1 MWRFFRRQ
9 RVRITNLYEE
19 YSRPFWILVLGLFI
33 DHLGGALI
41 FPFFTLYVTR
51 KFGVSM
57 TEVGVLFGVFS
68 LSSVVGSTLGGALA
82 DRFGRKALLI
92 FGLLVSAFT
101 SLAMGLV
108 ETFDQFIVAALIAG
122 LFADVGWPAAQAMVA
137 DLLRPQKLAGGFGLI
152 RIAANL
158 SVTIGPAIGG
168 LLAARSYTLLF
179 VFDAISST
187 ITAFVVFLFLRET
200 KPRLREDQPQE
211 TVVETIAGYSRVLRN
226 SAFVLF
232 MLASIMMATVYS
244 QMNTT
249 LAPYLRDQHGVTEQG
264 FGFIM
269 TLNAAMVVLLQ
280 LWITRRTTGYRPMTM
295 MALGTL
301 LYGVGFAMFGLA
313 PTYPLF
319 LAAMAV
325 ITIGEM
331 VSVPVAQVL
340 VADFAPEDMRARY
353 MAAYGFTWTI
363 AFALGPMLG
372 GLMLDNYNPH
382 WLWYAT
388 GLLGLLTAGIF
399 MLLERGDRV
408 EPAAV
413 EEPV

>member
-1 MWRFFRRQ
+1 
-9 RVRITNLYEE
+9 
-19 YSRPFWILVLGLFI
+19 
-33 DHLGGALI
+33 
-41 FPFFTLYVTR
+41 
-51 KFGVSM
+51 
-57 TEVGVLFGVFS
+57 
-68 LSSVVGSTLGGALA
+68 
-82 DRFGRKALLI
+82 
-92 FGLLVSAFT
+92 
-101 SLAMGLV
+101 
-108 ETFDQFIVAALIAG
+108 
-122 LFADVGWPAAQAMVA
+122 VA

-200 KPRLREDQPQE
+200 KPRLRKDQPQE
-211 TVVETIAGYSRVLRN
+211 TMVETIAGYSRVLRN

-280 LWITRRTTGYRPMTM
+280 LWITRRMSGYRPMTM

-301 LYGVGFAMFGLA
+301 LYGAGFAMFGLA